1 MSRPYLASDSNN
13 FFANVYKNWRSS
25 TTNQTF
31 IISRNFY
38 IFSVVRSCGCFS
50 LRGLIFLYGWAA
62 VERGKVAGY
71 PGRYQ
76 SKQGPQPCLL
86 RDGDTSRRSGWEGP
100 NPSLIPEKDF
110 QAQAVHQ
117 ESSVL
122 PSCPKSS
129 WVLRECVSGVGRV
142 MGWAARGVG
151 RAGAPCPRPAL
162 IPCLNLTGCVFS
174 QDLSW
179 LSLSWMGGTNALQRV
194 LWLWPAGPMQLN
206 VFYQLLSLCH
216 SATSDSHKNAQNENI
231 YFSFLS
237 SGQGMRDVRHPG
249 LPWPLGPPLLGDFLR
264 RPPTS
269 FQLQSWLHRQGIY
282 SCVRRQD

>member
-1 MSRPYLASDSNN
+1 M
-13 FFANVYKNWRSS
+13 
-25 TTNQTF
+25 
-31 IISRNFY
+31 
-38 IFSVVRSCGCFS
+38 
-50 LRGLIFLYGWAA
+50 AA
-62 VERGKVAGY
+62 VTICSDLESPKINSLTVSIASQSICHDLSFVKD

-162 IPCLNLTGCVFS
+162 IPCLNLTGCLFS
-174 QDLSW
+174 RDLS
-179 LSLSWMGGTNALQRV
+179 
-194 LWLWPAGPMQLN
+194 
-206 VFYQLLSLCH
+206 
-216 SATSDSHKNAQNENI
+216 
-231 YFSFLS
+231 
-237 SGQGMRDVRHPG
+237 
-249 LPWPLGPPLLGDFLR
+249 
-264 RPPTS
+264 
-269 FQLQSWLHRQGIY
+269 
-282 SCVRRQD
+282 